1 MKTIA
6 QFAIGY
12 EQLLD
17 AEGRACGDLPPFA
30 NDADAMRRMYSMMVL
45 CRLFDT
51 KAINLQR
58 TGRLGTYAPCTGHEA
73 THVAV
78 GAAMRPEDVLCPVY
92 REYGTQIWRGVTL
105 TEILTYWAGDE
116 RGTDFA
122 GPREDFPWCVPIG
135 SQTPHAAGVAMAFK
149 MRRQP
154 RCAVAY
160 IGDGGTSQGAFHEAI
175 NLAGAHRLPVVFV
188 VVNNG
193 WAISVP
199 VAQQTAAQTF
209 AQKGLGNG
217 VPGVQCDGND
227 LLAVRKVMED
237 ALERARSG
245 EGPTVVEAVTY
256 RLSDHTTADDA
267 SRYRP
272 QGELDAA
279 WQREPLLRTRR
290 FMEQRGFWDES
301 REAALRADCVAQI
314 DAAGP
319 RLPEPPRR
327 RHRPHVRSPFRPS
340 ARRAR
345 GADAHR
351 APIRQDRITLDA
363 PCNAGGRHQPRA
375 RARARR

>member
-1 MKTIA
+1 LKTVA

-17 AEGRACGDLPPFA
+17 AGGRVCGELPPFA
-30 NDADAMRRMYSMMVL
+30 NDAEQMRRMYEMMVL

-78 GAAMRPEDVLCPVY
+78 GAAMHSDDVLCPVY

-116 RGTDFA
+116 RGCDFA

-149 MRRQP
+149 IRGQA

-160 IGDGGTSQGAFHEAI
+160 IGDGGTSQGAFHEAL
-175 NLAGAHRLPVVFV
+175 NLAGAQQLPVVFV

-199 VAQQTAAQTF
+199 ASEQTAAQTF

-217 VPGVQCDGND
+217 VPGVQVDGND
-227 LLAVRKVMED
+227 VIAVRKVMQE
-237 ALERARSG
+237 ALDKARG
-245 EGPTVVEAVTY
+245 GGGPTVVEAVTY

-272 QGELDAA
+272 AAELEAA
-279 WQREPLLRTRR
+279 WAREPLIRTRHYLTQRDWWDEAREASLRT
-290 FMEQRGFWDES
+290 
-301 REAALRADCVAQI
+301 DCAAQI
-314 DAAGP
+314 DAAVQGYQN
-319 RLPEPPRR
+319 RSQAGTDAMFEHLFARPPAALIEQRDI
-327 RHRPHVRSPFRPS
+327 
-340 ARRAR
+340 ARQY
-345 GADAHR
+345 GVGETH
-351 APIRQDRITLDA
+351 
-363 PCNAGGRHQPRA
+363 
-375 RARARR
+375 

>member
-1 MKTIA
+1 LRTVA

-17 AEGRACGDLPPFA
+17 VNGTPVGQLPAFA
-30 NDADAMRRMYSMMVL
+30 QSSDELLRMYRMMVL
-45 CRLFDT
+45 CRLFDA

-58 TGRLGTYAPCTGHEA
+58 TGKLGTYAPCTGHEA
-73 THVAV
+73 THVGV
-78 GAAMRPEDVLCPVY
+78 GAAMRSDDVLCPVY
-92 REYGTQIWRGVTL
+92 REYGTQLWRGVTL

-116 RGTDFA
+116 HGTNFK

-149 MRRQP
+149 VRNQP

-160 IGDGGTSQGAFHEAI
+160 IGDGGTSQGAFHEAL
-175 NLAGAHRLPVVFV
+175 NLAGAQRLPVVFV

-199 VAQQTAAQTF
+199 ASEQTAAQTF

-217 VPGVQCDGND
+217 VPGVQVDGND
-227 LLAVRKVMED
+227 VIGVRAVMED
-237 ALERARSG
+237 VLAKARRG
-245 EGPTVVEAVTY
+245 DGPSVVEAVTY

-272 QGELDAA
+272 AAELEAA

-290 FMEQRGFWDES
+290 YLES
-301 REAALRADCVAQI
+301 RGLWNEAQEAALRADCSAQI
-314 DAAGP
+314 EQAVLGYQNRPAPNIDSMFDHLFAHPPAA
-319 RLPEPPRR
+319 LALQKQD
-327 RHRPHVRSPFRPS
+327 
-340 ARRAR
+340 ARRY
-345 GADAHR
+345 GIGEAH
-351 APIRQDRITLDA
+351 
-363 PCNAGGRHQPRA
+363 
-375 RARARR
+375 

>member
-1 MKTIA
+1 MEPDTFTGLSARQETFGEQGLKTIA
-6 QFAIGY
+6 EFAIGY

-17 AEGRACGDLPPFA
+17 ANGLPTGDLPAFA
-30 NDADAMRRMYSMMVL
+30 TDAQQLLAMYRLMVL

-58 TGRLGTYAPCTGHEA
+58 TGKLGTYAPCTGHEA

-78 GAAMRPEDVLCPVY
+78 GAAMQADDVLCPVY

-116 RGTDFA
+116 RGNDFS
-122 GPREDFPWCVPIG
+122 GPRGDFPWCVPIG

-149 MRRQP
+149 IRQQP

-160 IGDGGTSQGAFHEAI
+160 IGDGGTSQGAFHEAV
-175 NLAGAHRLPVVFV
+175 NMAGAQQLPAVFV

-199 VAQQTAAQTF
+199 AAAQTAAQTF

-217 VPGVQCDGND
+217 VPGIQVDGND
-227 LLAVRKVMED
+227 VIGVRAVMEQ
-237 ALERARSG
+237 ALARARRG
-245 EGPTVVEAVTY
+245 DGPTVVEAVTY

-272 QGELDAA
+272 AAELAAA
-279 WQREPLLRTRR
+279 WQVEPLIRTRR
-290 FMEQRGFWDES
+290 FLESRQLWDEQQ
-301 REAALRADCVAQI
+301 EAALRAQCTVQI
-314 DAAGP
+314 DAAVHNYQNRPAGHTDQIFDH
-319 RLPEPPRR
+319 LFAHPPAALANQKQL
-327 RHRPHVRSPFRPS
+327 
-340 ARRAR
+340 ARRF
-345 GADAHR
+345 GSSEGH
-351 APIRQDRITLDA
+351 
-363 PCNAGGRHQPRA
+363 
-375 RARARR
+375 

>member
-6 QFAIGY
+6 EFAIGY

-17 AEGRACGDLPPFA
+17 AEGVPAGPLPDFA
-30 NDADAMRRMYSMMVL
+30 RHGEELVKMYRMMVL
-45 CRLFDT
+45 CRLFDA

-73 THVAV
+73 THVGV

-92 REYGTQIWRGVTL
+92 REYGTQLWRGVTL

-116 RGTDFA
+116 NGTNFS
-122 GPREDFPWCVPIG
+122 GPRGDFPWCVPIA
-135 SQTPHAAGVAMAFK
+135 SQSPHAAGAAMAFK
-149 MRRQP
+149 IRGEP

-160 IGDGGTSQGAFHEAI
+160 IGDGGTSQGAFHEAV
-175 NLAGAHRLPVVFV
+175 NMAGAQRLPAIFV

-199 VAQQTAAQTF
+199 TNEQTAAQTF

-217 VPGVQCDGND
+217 VPGVQVDGND
-227 LLAVRKVMED
+227 VIGVRKVMED
-237 ALERARSG
+237 ALARARAG

-272 QGELDAA
+272 AAELEAA
-279 WQREPLLRTRR
+279 WKREPLLRTRR
-290 FMEQRGFWDES
+290 FLEATQHWDDA
-301 REAALRADCVAQI
+301 REAALRAECTQQIEAAVHAYQNRPAQTT
-314 DAAGP
+314 DAMFDHLFAH
-319 RLPEPPRR
+319 PPAALAAQKAL
-327 RHRPHVRSPFRPS
+327 
-340 ARRAR
+340 ARRF
-345 GADAHR
+345 GLPDKH
-351 APIRQDRITLDA
+351 
-363 PCNAGGRHQPRA
+363 
-375 RARARR
+375 

>member
-1 MKTIA
+1 MGPKGRVLKTVA

-17 AEGRACGDLPPFA
+17 AEGRVCGELPPFA
-30 NDADAMRRMYSMMVL
+30 SDAGQMRRMYEMMVL

-116 RGTDFA
+116 RGCNFA

-149 MRRQP
+149 IRQQP

-160 IGDGGTSQGAFHEAI
+160 IGDGGTSQGAFHEAL
-175 NLAGAHRLPVVFV
+175 NLAGAQQLPVVFV
-188 VVNNG
+188 IVNNG

-199 VAQQTAAQTF
+199 ACEQTAAQTF

-217 VPGVQCDGND
+217 VPGVQVDGND
-227 LLAVRKVMED
+227 VIAVRQVMQQ
-237 ALERARSG
+237 ALDTARG
-245 EGPTVVEAVTY
+245 GGGPTVIEAVTY

-272 QGELDAA
+272 AAELEAA
-279 WQREPLLRTRR
+279 WQREPLLRTR
-290 FMEQRGFWDES
+290 QYLTQQGWWDDA
-301 REAALRADCVAQI
+301 REATLRAECTAQI
-314 DAAGP
+314 DLAVQGYQNRVSPGVEFMFEHLFAHPPAQLQNQQDIARQYGAG
-319 RLPEPPRR
+319 E
-327 RHRPHVRSPFRPS
+327 
-340 ARRAR
+340 
-345 GADAHR
+345 AH
-351 APIRQDRITLDA
+351 
-363 PCNAGGRHQPRA
+363 
-375 RARARR
+375 